1 MNADID
7 PVIALLAEGERLA
20 ALWVALRQTS
30 PVSNDGALAEALIA
44 AALDGL
50 RDMQPGVIGFGEP
63 EEGGAA

>member
-30 PVSNDGALAEALIA
+30 PGSNDGAIAEALIA

-50 RDMQPGVIGFGEP
+50 RDLPAKAEKAP
-63 EEGGAA
+63 T